1 MTGVQTC
8 ALPICRQLENKERR
22 ITNISECEI
31 LPDGSRRLHK
41 LYEYNIT
48 ENRLEGDRFIIEGHH
63 QKCEEMSES
72 LQRRFIENGMPR
84 GELEQFI
91 QRKEETA

>member
-1 MTGVQTC
+1 MSYSPC
-8 ALPICRQLENKERR
+8 KKSSSLSI
-22 ITNISECEI
+22 IYTNISECEI

-41 LYEYNIT
+41 LYEFDIT

-63 QKCEEMSES
+63 QKCEEMSGS

-84 GELEQFI
+84 SELEEFL
-91 QRKEETA
+91 QRKEATA